1 MALSDSHG
9 YANITTIHLK
19 NFFHL
24 PKVKSVTI
32 KWSLSTV
39 SSPQCLTATI
49 LLSLSIRFY
58 YSKCLM

>member
-24 PKVKSVTI
+24 PKVKSVTNGH
-32 KWSLSTV
+32 SPLSPLHNV
-39 SSPQCLTATI
+39 
-49 LLSLSIRFY
+49 
-58 YSKCLM
+58 